1 MERWAGKVA
10 IVTGASVGIGASVT
24 KKLLSHKLKVIGCAR
39 NLEKLQELGKQLK
52 PEEANLYLPV
62 KCDVTKEEDIK
73 NVFKVAQE
81 KFGGVYV
88 MINNAGTFFLL
99 H

>member
-10 IVTGASVGIGASVT
+10 VVTGASVGIGAAVV
-24 KKLLSHKLKVIGCAR
+24 KKLLSHNLKVIGCAR
-39 NLEKLQELGKQLK
+39 NLEQLRENAK
-52 PEEANLYLPV
+52 GLSPKEASLYTPV

-81 KFGGVYV
+81 KLGGVHV
-88 MINNAGTFFLL
+88 LVNNAGTFV
-99 H
+99 

>member
-10 IVTGASVGIGASVT
+10 VVTGASVGIGTAVV
-24 KKLLSHKLKVIGCAR
+24 KKLLSHNLKVIGCAR
-39 NLEKLQELGKQLK
+39 NLEKLQENTKVLNPK
-52 PEEANLYLPV
+52 EASFYTPV

-81 KFGGVYV
+81 KFGGVHV
-88 MINNAGTFFLL
+88 LINNAGMYLT
-99 H
+99 